1 MAQPAT
7 ETEFS
12 LDTAAELASEEHEES
27 AIRGRS
33 PWYLAWR
40 RLRRNYVAFAFLFLF
55 ILIVVACGLAG
66 VYANDVAHTGQ
77 NTNHVLE
84 TVTANGR
91 SIPVVSQGGYLNN
104 KGKPCSTSDTHCRL
118 IASIPIAPQ
127 WWNAGGKFALG
138 ADANGRDI
146 AVRLLYGGRTSL
158 IVGIG
163 SSAICVFFAV
173 ILALLAGYFRG
184 WTDFVITRFFDLFY
198 AFPVILLGIALGAA
212 LAINGLHWSLP
223 LGFVHIHINIQSGS
237 ILIPTLVISYVL
249 IPYVGRPLRGQV
261 LSLREKEFVE
271 AAIAQGSGPLRVMFT
286 ELLPNITSSVLV
298 FFTLIIANN
307 IVLEA
312 ALSYLG
318 AGVQPPTPSWG
329 TLIADGQD
337 LIVTRPWLA
346 LAPGLMIVL
355 TVLSLNVFGDGLRD
369 ALDPR
374 AKVRVEH

>member
-1 MAQPAT
+1 VAQRAT
-7 ETEFS
+7 ESEFS
-12 LDTAAELASEEHEES
+12 LDTAAALAAREHGV

-40 RLRRNYVAFAFLFLF
+40 RLRRNYVALASLGVFIFIILACVFAPL
-55 ILIVVACGLAG
+55 
-66 VYANDVAHTGQ
+66 YAHHVAHTEQ
-77 NTNHVLE
+77 DTNHILDV
-84 TVTANGR
+84 VKVNGHPT
-91 SIPVVSQGGYLNN
+91 SVVSPGGII
-104 KGKPCSTSDTHCRL
+104 KGKL
-118 IASIPIAPQ
+118 VASIPIAPT
-127 WWNAGGKFALG
+127 WFGAGGKFVLG

-163 SSAICVFFAV
+163 SSAICVVLAV
-173 ILALLAGYFRG
+173 ILSLIAGYFGG
-184 WTDFVITRFFDLFY
+184 WIDFIIARFYDLFY

-212 LAINGLHWSLP
+212 LAINGFHHF
-223 LGFVHIHINIQSGS
+223 GITIQSGS
-237 ILIPTLVISYVL
+237 IWIPTLVISYVL
-249 IPYVGRPLRGQV
+249 IPYVGRPLRGQI

-271 AAIAQGSGPLRVMFT
+271 AAIAQGASPLRIMFS
-286 ELLPNITSSVLV
+286 ELLPNIMSSVLV

-312 ALSYLG
+312 ALSFLG

-329 TLIADGQD
+329 TLIADGKD
-337 LIVTRPWLA
+337 LIATRPWLA
-346 LAPGLMIVL
+346 LAPGLAIVL